1 MGGKGDRVERES
13 FCVAKNSDL
22 SRVSESKRKHVVV
35 STLAS
40 TQTLF
45 KGKKNILALISE
57 KLGDMVSGMAGS
69 RGYKNI
75 IRILSLTISCLC
87 FPLKI
92 FCSLAEF
99 YQKIHYKKEKQLL
112 ESPDIYITI

>member
-57 KLGDMVSGMAGS
+57 KLGEMVSGMAGS

-75 IRILSLTISCLC
+75 IRTLSFA
-87 FPLKI
+87 FPSRYFVL
-92 FCSLAEF
+92 
-99 YQKIHYKKEKQLL
+99 
-112 ESPDIYITI
+112 